1 MKGDFSRFTFDPLN
15 HYRSV
20 YMQQGR
26 VQLDADWNE
35 QVDILHHYLESYLRD
50 LLGPGAGQ
58 RETSGFAITMVE
70 HSEFEEQST
79 QHLPH
84 ITVEENGASTNAEDA
99 EPGKQVRGQH
109 KDSVAFDLRV
119 GYGRYYVDGVLYENE
134 QDVFFTAQPDYPGA
148 AFPTVS
154 EEHEHAVVYL
164 DAWQHHI
171 TAFEEPA
178 LLETALEN
186 LDTTTRVQ
194 NLWQVKI
201 LPVRH
206 HPALADH
213 ERVSYR
219 EIALLPEWDELLNR
233 QGSRG
238 LLSVRHRPDSVALD
252 NQLYRVEIHDARDE
266 SATFKWSRENGSIV
280 FDVQRIES
288 IRPPEKE
295 DGPAQL
301 TLTLGQQGRDITLL
315 HAGDWVEI
323 VDNALL
329 LSGRTLPL
337 YQVILAPDAASR
349 QVIVQGPPFAY
360 LEALVQQPANHLLLR
375 RWDHGSGSRA
385 RGLTTVR
392 ENEWLSLEHGI
403 QVHFT
408 GAGNFQIGD
417 YWLIPARALTDSI
430 EWPLDEDNEPLAL
443 SPRGIYHHYCPLAL
457 LHRHEERWR
466 VTKDLRRFFDPLPAL
481 TALAERI
488 RPPET
493 NITEVV
499 EVKQDVRPAPNAL
512 YEECASEERLE
523 IGDLVSL
530 VPGPHRRI
538 VRSTRD
544 NAALVFGVVS
554 DVREVDRGR
563 YYRVMIYGRTR
574 CKITERAE
582 AGTLLTVAEI
592 AGCATRTGLAHELFR
607 PGTILGKALE
617 PYQPADD
624 DAVGMIMIMV
634 TLQ

>member
-35 QVDILHHYLESYLRD
+35 QIDIIHHYLETSLRD
-50 LLGPGAGQ
+50 LLGAGAGE
-58 RETSGFAITMVE
+58 RESAGFAIRLVE
-70 HSEFEEQST
+70 YSESEEQAT
-79 QHLPH
+79 QHLPR
-84 ITVEENGASTNAEDA
+84 ITLEENSTPENTGDA
-99 EPGKQVRGQH
+99 QEGRRRRDNDGE
-109 KDSVAFDLRV
+109 AFDLLI

-134 QDVFFTAQPDYPGA
+134 QDTFFSAQPDYPGA
-148 AFPTVS
+148 AFPAVS
-154 EEHEHAVVYL
+154 EEHEHAVAYL
-164 DAWQHHI
+164 DTWPRHI
-171 TAFEEPA
+171 TAFEQPA

-213 ERVSYR
+213 ERVTYH
-219 EIALLPEWDELLNR
+219 EIASLPEWDELLNR
-233 QGSRG
+233 QSNRG
-238 LLSVRHRPDSVALD
+238 LLSARHKPDSVVLE
-252 NQLYRVEIHDARDE
+252 NQLYRVEIHEAGHE
-266 SATFKWSRENGSIV
+266 SARFKWSRENGSIV

-288 IRPPEKE
+288 IKPPEKE

-315 HAGDWVEI
+315 RAGDWVEF
-323 VDNALL
+323 VDNALV

-349 QVIVQGPPFAY
+349 QVIVQGPPSAY
-360 LEALVQQPANHLLLR
+360 LEALGQQPVTRLLLR
-375 RWDHGSGSRA
+375 RWDHGSGQRA

-392 ENEWLSLEHGI
+392 ENEWLHLEHGI
-403 QVHFT
+403 QVQFT
-408 GAGNFQIGD
+408 GLGNYHVGD
-417 YWLIPARALTDSI
+417 YWLIPARALTDAI
-430 EWPLDEDNEPLAL
+430 EWPVDEDNEPLAL
-443 SPRGIYHHYCPLAL
+443 PPRGIYHHYAPLAL
-457 LHRHEERWR
+457 MHRHEHRWR
-466 VTKDLRRFFDPLPAL
+466 VTKDLRRFFDPLPVL
-481 TALAERI
+481 TAVAERI

-493 NITEVV
+493 KVTEVV
-499 EVKQDVRPAPNAL
+499 EVKQEVRPVSNAL
-512 YEECASEERLE
+512 YEDCASEERLE

-538 VRSTRD
+538 VRATRG
-544 NAALVFGVVS
+544 NAALLFGVVA
-554 DVREVDRGR
+554 DVYEVNGVR

-582 AGTLLTVAEI
+582 AGTLLTISEI
-592 AGCATRTGLAHELFR
+592 PGCATRTGLAHELFR

-617 PYQPADD
+617 PYQPPDD
-624 DAVGMIMIMV
+624 DVVGMIMIMV

>member
-58 RETSGFAITMVE
+58 RESAGFAITLVE
-70 HSEFEEQST
+70 QRDFEEQAT
-79 QHLPH
+79 QPLPR
-84 ITVEENGASTNAEDA
+84 ITRDGNGTSENASDA
-99 EPGKQVRGQH
+99 ETGSRARRHRNDNP
-109 KDSVAFDLRV
+109 AFDLMI

-134 QDVFFTAQPDYPGA
+134 QDVFFSAQPDYPGA
-148 AFPTVS
+148 AFPAAS
-154 EEHEHAVVYL
+154 EEHEHAIVYL

-201 LPVRH
+201 LPVRR
-206 HPALADH
+206 HPALSDH
-213 ERVSYR
+213 ERVTYR
-219 EIALLPEWDELLNR
+219 EIASLPEWDELLNR

-252 NQLYRVEIHDARDE
+252 NQLYRVEIHDAEDE

-288 IRPPEKE
+288 IKPPEKE
-295 DGPAQL
+295 GGPAQF

-337 YQVILAPDAASR
+337 YQVVLAPDAASR
-349 QVIVQGPPFAY
+349 QVIVQGPPSAY
-360 LEALVQQPANHLLLR
+360 LEALGQQPANHLLLR
-375 RWDHGSGSRA
+375 RWDHGSSPHA

-392 ENEWLSLEHGI
+392 ENEWLHLEHGI
-403 QVHFT
+403 QIHFT
-408 GAGNFQIGD
+408 GEGHYRIGD
-417 YWLIPARALTDSI
+417 YWLIPSRALTDSI
-430 EWPLDEDNEPLAL
+430 EWPVDQDNEPLAL

-466 VTKDLRRFFDPLPAL
+466 VAKDLRRFFDPLPVL
-481 TALAERI
+481 SALAERI

-493 NITEVV
+493 KITEVV
-499 EVKQDVRPAPNAL
+499 EVKQDVRLAPNAL

-523 IGDLVSL
+523 VGDLVSL

-538 VRSTRD
+538 VRATRD
-544 NAALVFGVVS
+544 NAALLFGVVA
-554 DVREVDRGR
+554 DVYEVDRVR

-617 PYQPADD
+617 PYQPPDD